1 MWVACGS
8 AALAGA
14 APAQSETQTRM
25 NGTSVL
31 RIGGTLVNRDMNK
44 KTSYR
49 LVNVSRMLP
58 GPVPAPVGAGPP
70 RSRVGP
76 PSPPRPGISS
86 AETRTYSRALV
97 QD

>member
-14 APAQSETQTRM
+14 APAQSETQRRM

-31 RIGGTLVNRDMNK
+31 RIVGTLVNRDVNK

-49 LVNVSRMLP
+49 S
-58 GPVPAPVGAGPP
+58 
-70 RSRVGP
+70 
-76 PSPPRPGISS
+76 
-86 AETRTYSRALV
+86 
-97 QD
+97 